1 MADTGGKQWLS
12 LCSSCSVCVSC
23 LRAAC
28 GSEQALAASEVSER
42 IWQEQVET
50 LARMNGWQ
58 VFHPSPHQVRQGV
71 WRSDGAGFPD
81 LVLAH
86 KDRGLIF
93 AELKTER
100 GKVSPAQKLWA
111 LNILPHAE
119 WYLWRPS
126 QLELIAK
133 RLGDVK

>member
-1 MADTGGKQWLS
+1 MAKN
-12 LCSSCSVCVSC
+12 
-23 LRAAC
+23 
-28 GSEQALAASEVSER
+28 SEVNEK
-42 IWQEQVET
+42 IWQDQVVT
-50 LARMNGWQ
+50 LAKMNGWQ
-58 VFHPSPHQVRQGV
+58 VFHPTPHQVRPGV
-71 WRSDGAGFPD
+71 FRSDGAGFPD

-100 GKVSPAQKLWA
+100 GKVSAAQKVWA

-126 QLELIAK
+126 QLELIAE
-133 RLGDVK
+133 RLGRKQVIVPHKS

>member
-1 MADTGGKQWLS
+1 
-12 LCSSCSVCVSC
+12 
-23 LRAAC
+23 
-28 GSEQALAASEVSER
+28 LAANDVSEK
-42 IWQEQVET
+42 IWQDTVER

-58 VFHPSPHQVRQGV
+58 VFHPSPHKVRDNV

-100 GKVSPAQKLWA
+100 GKVSAAQKLWA

-126 QLELIAK
+126 QLDLIAK
-133 RLGDVK
+133 RLGGKQV

>member
-1 MADTGGKQWLS
+1 MAAND
-12 LCSSCSVCVSC
+12 
-23 LRAAC
+23 
-28 GSEQALAASEVSER
+28 VSER
-42 IWQEQVET
+42 IWQEQIET

-58 VFHPSPHQVRQGV
+58 VFHPSPHQVRKGV

-86 KDRGLIF
+86 KERGLIF

-126 QLELIAK
+126 QLELIAQ
-133 RLGDVK
+133 RLGSKQAIVPPKP